1 MMRVLN
7 SLSYYRPHFSGLTVY
22 TERLARS
29 MAARGHEVTVL
40 TSKYDPTLPSLENID
55 GVEVR
60 RVSVAFK
67 VSKGPIMPAFPLWG
81 LRLLPRHD
89 VLHLHIP
96 QFDAALMAFLAKLLG
111 KPVVMTY
118 HCDLQLPPSLL
129 NRIANGVSNLVNY
142 VSAMLADVVVTNTL
156 DYAENSSFLRRYLD
170 KLEVIPPPIE
180 VAPVG
185 RNVVDS
191 LRAKWNIQPEQQV
204 IGMAARLAT
213 EKGAEIL
220 ARALPIVLEEF
231 PNARVLYAG
240 QYKDVMGEEGYAH
253 RLEPILNQLGAHW
266 TFLDVLPDDEWSA
279 FFSVCDVTVLPSLN
293 STESFGMVQ
302 VESLLCGTPVVASDL
317 PGMRQPVLTTG
328 MGMVFPP
335 GDIGSL
341 AERIINILKHP
352 DAYQVDVESVMGRYG
367 TDRVAVEYERVYE
380 SVISGGSAISET

>member
-341 AERIINILKHP
+341 AARIINILKHP